1 MPQRSTIL
9 TGLVASFC
17 CAFAWGADPAL
28 MNFAPP
34 DSGVV
39 IGINLDQIK
48 ASDLGQTIVSKL
60 DNADLKKF
68 VATIGFDPLRDL
80 HEILI
85 AAPARNQKSHG
96 LFLLRGAFD
105 PARLAEV
112 AAKQPGMTASNYRG
126 LVIMTTNG
134 QGSEPMSLVCLNNS
148 LMVGGDPESVRTAV
162 SRNGAGPGPNPDLAS
177 KAAEMSL
184 GYDIWLVSRVSPADF
199 TGDAPAT
206 KFGGGVQMELLRS
219 IEQAS
224 GGIKFGTNIV
234 IAADLTTHTPK
245 DAEGIASVLRLIIG
259 LAASNQRN
267 AKQAAAILEKLSL
280 NADGNSVKLSFSM
293 PQAELAQAVR
303 SSFESMM
310 SQVKSG
316 ATHGSSQGTRPAGVV
331 WPSPAGVVRPKPQPT
346 GVTIYSSPRDMGTV
360 TLPPQTQ

>member
-60 DNADLKKF
+60 DNADLEKF

-105 PARLAEV
+105 P
-112 AAKQPGMTASNYRG
+112 
-126 LVIMTTNG
+126 
-134 QGSEPMSLVCLNNS
+134 GSPS
-148 LMVGGDPESVRTAV
+148 
-162 SRNGAGPGPNPDLAS
+162 
-177 KAAEMSL
+177 
-184 GYDIWLVSRVSPADF
+184 
-199 TGDAPAT
+199 
-206 KFGGGVQMELLRS
+206 GGGR
-219 IEQAS
+219 
-224 GGIKFGTNIV
+224 
-234 IAADLTTHTPK
+234 
-245 DAEGIASVLRLIIG
+245 
-259 LAASNQRN
+259 
-267 AKQAAAILEKLSL
+267 
-280 NADGNSVKLSFSM
+280 
-293 PQAELAQAVR
+293 
-303 SSFESMM
+303 
-310 SQVKSG
+310 
-316 ATHGSSQGTRPAGVV
+316 
-331 WPSPAGVVRPKPQPT
+331 
-346 GVTIYSSPRDMGTV
+346 
-360 TLPPQTQ
+360 

>member
-9 TGLVASFC
+9 TGFLASFC

-28 MNFAPP
+28 INFAPP

-85 AAPARNQKSHG
+85 AAPAGNRKSHG
-96 LFLLRGAFD
+96 LFLLRGIFD
-105 PARLAEV
+105 PARFVE
-112 AAKQPGMTASNYRG
+112 AAGKQPGVTASNYKG
-126 LVIMTTNG
+126 WVIMTTKG
-134 QGSEPMSLVCLNNS
+134 QGSEPMSLVCVNS
-148 LMVGGDPESVRTAV
+148 SLLMGGDMESVRAAL
-162 SRNGAGPGPNPDLAS
+162 SRNGPGTGPNPGLAA

-199 TGDAPAT
+199 TGDAPQT
-206 KFGGGVQMELLRS
+206 NVGGSVQMELLRS

-224 GGIKFGTNIV
+224 GGVKFGTNIL

-245 DAEGIASVLRLIIG
+245 DAEGIVSVLRLFIG
-259 LAASNQRN
+259 LAASNQHN

-293 PQAELAQAVR
+293 PEAELAQAVQ
-303 SSFESMM
+303 SSMGGMM
-310 SQVKSG
+310 AQMKSG
-316 ATHGSSQGTRPAGVV
+316 AAQGSAPAGVV
-331 WPSPAGVVRPKPQPT
+331 RPNSAGVVRPKPQPT

-360 TLPPQTQ
+360 TLPPQSQ